1 MADVLWAFSLAKT
14 VKGHPFHVS
23 DESEE
28 KTYSAQMKQD
38 GGFSDVRLFAEQGG
52 ASVVQGLE
60 GDVYLAAGN
69 ILVYDPSFQLG
80 ACP

>member
-1 MADVLWAFSLAKT
+1 M
-14 VKGHPFHVS
+14 KGHSFYVS

-52 ASVVQGLE
+52 ESVVRDLE
-60 GDVYLAAGN
+60 GNVYLAAGN

>member
-1 MADVLWAFSLAKT
+1 M
-14 VKGHPFHVS
+14 KGHPFYVS

-28 KTYSAQMKQD
+28 KTYSAQIKQD

-52 ASVVQGLE
+52 ESVVRDLE
-60 GDVYLAAGN
+60 GNVYLAAGN